1 MNKGG
6 NLTGILFQVGAVIL
20 ALLFTT
26 LVLVIAG
33 ANPWD
38 AYFNILSGAFSSFTK
53 FADVIVAW
61 IPLLIVTAALLV
73 TFTAGLWNI
82 GIEGQIMMGAIFTT
96 GILRIL
102 QNTETAPVLI
112 LLAGFWQAH
121 WESIV
126 GCQFRVAKIYGGV
139 NEIFGGLGLKF
150 CCHSHDCLVDIWTME
165 TPGCW
170 FHEQHG
176 TVC

>member
-102 QNTETAPVLI
+102 QNTETAPDRKSV
-112 LLAGFWQAH
+112 
-121 WESIV
+121 V
-126 GCQFRVAKIYGGV
+126 
-139 NEIFGGLGLKF
+139 
-150 CCHSHDCLVDIWTME
+150 
-165 TPGCW
+165 
-170 FHEQHG
+170 
-176 TVC
+176 

>member
-102 QNTETAPVLI
+102 QNTETAPVSYTHLRAHETPEHLVCR
-112 LLAGFWQAH
+112 LLL
-121 WESIV
+121 E
-126 GCQFRVAKIYGGV
+126 KKKKT
-139 NEIFGGLGLKF
+139 NET
-150 CCHSHDCLVDIWTME
+150 HSHYFTLVSLAYHNDTAY
-165 TPGCW
+165 
-170 FHEQHG
+170 
-176 TVC
+176 V